1 MANSMPEIEFVR
13 LSDLPD
19 LVGECAHFHA
29 RMSDTNGEGASN
41 ADGALDMR
49 EAAFRRLALDGE
61 EEDAVIGIVS
71 DGFRGGQ
78 IAALAVLV
86 KAEMEAFEDL
96 GPWLAGVF
104 VDPVYDQGGLK
115 EDLCAEVEDLADE
128 LGYAQIF
135 VHTDDIEPFKA
146 LGYAEIEPFTRND
159 KEHWVLGKAL

>member
-19 LVGECAHFHA
+19 LVSECASFHA
-29 RMSDTNGEGASN
+29 RMSDTNGEGASD
-41 ADGALDMR
+41 DGGAMDMR
-49 EAAFRRLALDGE
+49 KAAFRRLALDGE
-61 EEDAVIGIVS
+61 EEDAIVGIVS

-86 KAEMEAFEDL
+86 KAEMEAFDDL
-96 GPWLAGVF
+96 GPWMAGIL
-104 VDPVYDQGGLK
+104 VDPAYDQGELK
-115 EDLCAEVEDLADE
+115 EDICAEVEELADE

-135 VHTDDIEPFKA
+135 VHTDDAEPFKA
-146 LGYAEIEPFTRND
+146 IGYAEIEPFTRDD